1 MEGFDDAAPEAREQR
16 EDRGPRIPPAKL
28 STINATPAISIFYK
42 PDKRSPVTLLD
53 SKFPRDAAMIFCDR
67 IRHDIMDNGSKSF
80 TIVGGD
86 LNGHKLVLAWISQCV
101 EEQSIVKFKDLD
113 ESIPGFFTTYANVIL
128 SSYYLGIPA
137 RDLSDHLLKRMTA
150 IARKQLMTWDEV
162 DWFYETAFP
171 STVPQEKEAAL
182 RGVAAASIF
191 WGWWAAKLD
200 SEETPGEMRVLDVM
214 RQENKKLDD
223 DLHAWCERNEKD
235 VRRKWD
241 EKSKAKKYGAQT
253 SNGDGDGA
261 GWDQPAATT
270 EGNSGGWDNAVAE
283 NGASGGWD
291 VAAPIAMAGR
301 DNSAA
306 ATSSKG
312 IGANTWDSADAL
324 NDNDA
329 PFAPPN
335 SLASPEFSSAK
346 NTHTPLLPLSEI
358 TNATPFGENDGFGG
372 TTGGGGDW
380 ADEVNAEVVD
390 QGQHYHSNQGHQLG
404 NNQW

>member
-1 MEGFDDAAPEAREQR
+1 MDGFAEATPEVREQR

-28 STINATPAISIFYK
+28 STIDATPTISIFYK
-42 PDKRSPVTLLD
+42 PDKRAPVTLLD

-67 IRHDIMDNGSKSF
+67 IRRDIMDNSSKSF

-86 LNGHKLVLAWISQCV
+86 LNGHKLVLAWINQCV

-113 ESIPGFFTTYANVIL
+113 ESTPGFFTTYANIIL
-128 SSYYLGIPA
+128 SGYYLGIPA
-137 RDLSDHLLKRMTA
+137 RDLSDHVLKRMTA

-171 STVPQEKEAAL
+171 STLPQEKESAL

-191 WGWWAAKLD
+191 YGWWAAKLD
-200 SEETPGEMRVLDVM
+200 SEETPEEMCILDVM
-214 RQENKKLDD
+214 RQKNKQLDD

-235 VRRKWD
+235 VRRKWE
-241 EKSKAKKYGAQT
+241 EKSNAKKYGAQG
-253 SNGDGDGA
+253 SNGGGDGG
-261 GWDQPAATT
+261 GWDQSAGTT
-270 EGNSGGWDNAVAE
+270 EGNTGGWDNADAD

-291 VAAPIAMAGR
+291 VATPAVIGGLN
-301 DNSAA
+301 DTAA
-306 ATSSKG
+306 ASSK
-312 IGANTWDSADAL
+312 ATSTNTWDSTDVL
-324 NDNDA
+324 NENDA

-335 SLASPEFSSAK
+335 SLASPGFSGAK
-346 NTHTPLLPLSEI
+346 NTHAPLPPLSEI
-358 TNATPFGENDGFGG
+358 TNAATFDENDGFGG

-390 QGQHYHSNQGHQLG
+390 QGHQEH
-404 NNQW
+404 NAIHFADNQW